1 MSLVARR
8 YAGLI
13 LYFSESR
20 YYKYLPAP
28 NAITDMNTELVERC
42 NVCESNR
49 LDAVDPACHIA
60 RCANCGFVFD
70 NPRPVLSELVKFYS
84 RPAQYD
90 SWLGELPA
98 RQIAWQRRLKKMQST
113 RKPGTL
119 LDVGTGIG
127 QFLEVARTSYEAVY
141 GTEVSSVAIHIA
153 KERYG
158 LDVFQGTLDSIDWE
172 GKVFDNISLF
182 HVLEHVHDPKRLL
195 QKCHSL
201 LSDGGTIAVAVPN
214 EVTSFRAVVRTW
226 MTNRG
231 WKDRSGLGKFGLPLI
246 SLGPENGEVHLSHF
260 TPGVLVRL
268 LENTGF
274 SVLKKTLDPYY
285 IATGLSRSKAHVYYY
300 ASSALMLCSG
310 INVYDT
316 IFVIARRVSTH

>member
-20 YYKYLPAP
+20 YYKDLPAP
-28 NAITDMNTELVERC
+28 NAITDMNTEVVERC

-113 RKPGTL
+113 RKPETL
-119 LDVGTGIG
+119 LDVGTGIWANLG
-127 QFLEVARTSYEAVY
+127 
-141 GTEVSSVAIHIA
+141 SSP
-153 KERYG
+153 
-158 LDVFQGTLDSIDWE
+158 
-172 GKVFDNISLF
+172 
-182 HVLEHVHDPKRLL
+182 HVL
-195 QKCHSL
+195 
-201 LSDGGTIAVAVPN
+201 
-214 EVTSFRAVVRTW
+214 
-226 MTNRG
+226 
-231 WKDRSGLGKFGLPLI
+231 
-246 SLGPENGEVHLSHF
+246 
-260 TPGVLVRL
+260 
-268 LENTGF
+268 
-274 SVLKKTLDPYY
+274 
-285 IATGLSRSKAHVYYY
+285 
-300 ASSALMLCSG
+300 
-310 INVYDT
+310 
-316 IFVIARRVSTH
+316 

>member
-1 MSLVARR
+1 
-8 YAGLI
+8 
-13 LYFSESR
+13 
-20 YYKYLPAP
+20 
-28 NAITDMNTELVERC
+28 
-42 NVCESNR
+42 
-49 LDAVDPACHIA
+49 
-60 RCANCGFVFD
+60 
-70 NPRPVLSELVKFYS
+70 
-84 RPAQYD
+84 
-90 SWLGELPA
+90 
-98 RQIAWQRRLKKMQST
+98 MQST

-260 TPGVLVRL
+260 TPGRAGPVVGEYRL
-268 LENTGF
+268 LSLEENPGPLLHCHWA
-274 SVLKKTLDPYY
+274 VP
-285 IATGLSRSKAHVYYY
+285 I
-300 ASSALMLCSG
+300 
-310 INVYDT
+310 
-316 IFVIARRVSTH
+316 